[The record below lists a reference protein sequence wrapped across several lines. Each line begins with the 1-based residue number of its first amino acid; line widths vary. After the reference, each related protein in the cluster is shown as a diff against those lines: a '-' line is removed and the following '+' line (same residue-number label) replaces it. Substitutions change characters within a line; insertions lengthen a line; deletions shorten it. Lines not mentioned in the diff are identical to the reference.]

1 MAPVPGSTS
10 YHAWCCVKAL
20 TTLKR
25 CYLAF
30 NTRGKS
36 LYTNFLT
43 IKVKLATDFKK
54 ISDVYVI
61 ANTRKQEQQQLEDNS
76 YE

>member
-1 MAPVPGSTS
+1 MAPVLGSTS

-30 NTRGKS
+30 NTSGKS

-43 IKVKLATDFKK
+43 IKAYD
-54 ISDVYVI
+54 
-61 ANTRKQEQQQLEDNS
+61 
-76 YE
+76 

>member
-1 MAPVPGSTS
+1 MQRLETQ
-10 YHAWCCVKAL
+10 
-20 TTLKR
+20 
-25 CYLAF
+25 
-30 NTRGKS
+30 S
-36 LYTNFLT
+36 LLQVSQVFLT